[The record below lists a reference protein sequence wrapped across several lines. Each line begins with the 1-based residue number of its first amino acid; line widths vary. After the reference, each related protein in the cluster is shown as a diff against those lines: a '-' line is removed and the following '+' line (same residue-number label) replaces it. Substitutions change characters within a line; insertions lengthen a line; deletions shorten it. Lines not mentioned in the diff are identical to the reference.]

1 MRIRSWKVIMVQG
14 LRRSVESHATACQKW
29 HPATLRRGFHAT
41 ACQRRH
47 PATLRRG
54 FHATACQ
61 RSLGSSDT
69 RPFSTRNHP
78 GTTLVHRRQYPPNL
92 DHMICHKHGPKTI
105 LQSIPIHPKS
115 RNKPT
120 SISIH
125 IFLVSIHK
133 TKTTNQRGKNPIPR
147 DKSYNSP
154 HILYK
159 SRILTISI
167 PNSKDPCKFYLSHF
181 VFMFM
186 FHAYFIWPFIYLIK
200 TEKQGTT
207 CNGSPLTYTGTCV
220 RIFPRMWAF
229 LHFFP
234 IFLSNSTLYS
244 INTSK
249 PFQIH
254 PITSILLNS
263 SFNTSLISKILHE
276 LHSNPL

>member
-1 MRIRSWKVIMVQG
+1 MPEVAP
-14 LRRSVESHATACQKW
+14 SHATAW
-29 HPATLRRGFHAT
+29 IPRNGVPEEAPSHAT
-41 ACQRRH
+41 AWIPRNGVPEEPWQLRYTPVFDPKPSRNNPCP
-47 PATLRRG
+47 PAT
-54 FHATACQ
+54 T
-61 RSLGSSDT
+61 SSQFRPHDMPQT
-69 RPFSTRNHP
+69 RHQNHP
-78 GTTLVHRRQYPPNL
+78 
-92 DHMICHKHGPKTI
+92 TI
-105 LQSIPIHPKS
+105 NPKS

-133 TKTTNQRGKNPIPR
+133 TKTLNQRGKNPIPR

-186 FHAYFIWPFIYLIK
+186 FHAYFIWPFIYLVK

-220 RIFPRMWAF
+220 RIFPRMWDF